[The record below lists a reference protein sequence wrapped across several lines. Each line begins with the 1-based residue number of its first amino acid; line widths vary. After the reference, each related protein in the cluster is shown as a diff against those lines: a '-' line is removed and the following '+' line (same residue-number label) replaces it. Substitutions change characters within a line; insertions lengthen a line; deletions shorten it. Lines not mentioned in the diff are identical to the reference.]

1 MELAEMFD
9 YLRLFF
15 LRNYDR
21 HSDTHVESGEH
32 FRIRD
37 ISFFLDETEYRKD
50 PDPASVDLRS
60 QTVRDDTAK
69 VAGDSAAGD
78 VRHAGDPVLA
88 KQAFEYRGVGSV
100 GLYDLF
106 NKRVAVDLLEFDLR
120 HLIEEHTYQGI
131 TICVKSVRRKCE
143 YSIAFFDRGS
153 VDDLLSFTDTC
164 DTRCENIYAGIYN
177 RRLDGSFTADE

>member
-1 MELAEMFD
+1 MELTEMFD

-78 VRHAGDPVLA
+78 VCHAGDPVLA
-88 KQAFEYRGVGSV
+88 KQAFE
-100 GLYDLF
+100 
-106 NKRVAVDLLEFDLR
+106 
-120 HLIEEHTYQGI
+120 
-131 TICVKSVRRKCE
+131 
-143 YSIAFFDRGS
+143 
-153 VDDLLSFTDTC
+153 
-164 DTRCENIYAGIYN
+164 
-177 RRLDGSFTADE
+177 